1 MSGKW
6 EAMFNPRPVWGNKLV
21 ELAKEYSNCVV
32 LAADLARTCNVLDFK
47 AAFPDRFWNVG
58 LCEQNM
64 AGMAAGLAFEGK
76 IPWMTSIA
84 PFVTMRCCEQ
94 IRTDICYN
102 NLHVVIV
109 SVMAGIS
116 GAPLGATHYATEDIG
131 IFRSMANMT
140 ILNPADQWEIET
152 AMVQA
157 MDAPG
162 PVYIRLGSGNEPQL
176 PFSRDPVLIG
186 KAFAL
191 KEGRDVALIAT
202 GYMVHKAWDAAE
214 LLEEKGL
221 SVGVYDHPSLK
232 PLDNES
238 IVASAE
244 TAQLVVTLE
253 EHNIFGGL
261 GSAVAEVISEA
272 GFGVRMVRIGFKDLY
287 PGVGEREDLLR
298 LYEMDAASIAQRI
311 EKTILTEE

>member
-1 MSGKW
+1 
-6 EAMFNPRPVWGNKLV
+6 
-21 ELAKEYSNCVV
+21 
-32 LAADLARTCNVLDFK
+32 
-47 AAFPDRFWNVG
+47 
-58 LCEQNM
+58 M